1 MNHPEPDQ
9 DRGSTPAQTSRFRST
24 SCIALGSAVPA
35 SAPTLALTG
44 SIALCALVAT
54 LVVACIALAA
64 VLI

>member
-1 MNHPEPDQ
+1 MNHPEPDR
-9 DRGSTPAQTSRFRST
+9 DRGSTPAQTRFRST